1 VDAMSAAPR
10 RQGFNWHFV
19 NLVAGQEEEEL
30 DIRERFLQRRWT
42 WQRRRKKI
50 LSATLSVGPGFGQT
64 SGKHQ
69 GCQMEYF
76 KTKNPNLGKF
86 WRALEWKMFVY
97 VRVIW
102 NVYYG
107 HLVYFIVSI
116 W

>member
-1 VDAMSAAPR
+1 MRCPLRHAAR
-10 RQGFNWHFV
+10 ALIGT
-19 NLVAGQEEEEL
+19 LL
-30 DIRERFLQRRWT
+30 ILLQA
-42 WQRRRKKI
+42 KKKKSSI
-50 LSATLSVGPGFGQT
+50 YESDFYSGGGPGFGQT